1 MKRIIGAITVCLA
14 ILLPTYCFGEIPYE
28 IAGFKLGAPLEEF
41 QDRCKIDSSM
51 PLRYTKYIEEL
62 ETQYIPGFK
71 NGLIWV
77 GKCVSDGRIVRVRM
91 KYADPSKE
99 FYNQLL
105 KRLKRKFGKPDEW
118 RGDPFHIVISWKW
131 SFVDDQKN
139 RISMILEHNLRNEEE
154 TSGNTIKLTMWNLID
169 QERECAVEKKTASPR
184 PKKKTKSKKVD
195 WELLLPR

>member
-1 MKRIIGAITVCLA
+1 LA
-14 ILLPTYCFGEIPYE
+14 IFLPTFCFADIPHE
-28 IAGFKLGAPLEEF
+28 IAGFRLGAPFAEF
-41 QDRCKIDSSM
+41 QDRCNIGSSM

-77 GKCVSDGRIVRVRM
+77 GKCVSDGRIVRIRM
-91 KYADPSKE
+91 KYDNSSKE
-99 FYNQLL
+99 FYNELL
-105 KRLKRKFGKPDEW
+105 RRLKRKFGKPDEW

-139 RISMILEHNLRNEEE
+139 RISMIVEHNLRNEEE

-169 QERECAVEKKTASPR
+169 QERDCAMEKKTDSPR
-184 PKKKTKSKKVD
+184 PKIKTKSKQVD